1 MSRAS
6 FPVVVLALA
15 VVLGLV
21 HAHGH
26 GHSHNHRKLM
36 TNPVARPGVLKGFQL
51 KPTSGSSGDAVVAQ
65 QVDTQVAEQLQRS
78 IKNSG
83 FKGTQSQLIARLQSD
98 DDLVSAVPLTACSAC
113 LLVRVKRP
121 QLAAAS
127 GCYCMPIPIRLLV
140 LQLHAAGVPPWC
152 MSGHIS

>member
-15 VVLGLV
+15 LVLGV
-21 HAHGH
+21 AYAHGH
-26 GHSHNHRKLM
+26 GHSHQHRKLM

-65 QVDTQVAEQLQRS
+65 QVDTQVAEQLRRS
-78 IKNSG
+78 IQNSG

-98 DDLVSAVPLTACSAC
+98 DDLVSAVPLTACSAV
-113 LLVRVKRP
+113 LLVSASAP
-121 QLAAAS
+121 QLAAAWS
-127 GCYCMPIPIRLLV
+127 CHYMLFSTRLSLP
-140 LQLHAAGVPPWC
+140 QLHAAGTPAWC
-152 MSGHIS
+152 ID